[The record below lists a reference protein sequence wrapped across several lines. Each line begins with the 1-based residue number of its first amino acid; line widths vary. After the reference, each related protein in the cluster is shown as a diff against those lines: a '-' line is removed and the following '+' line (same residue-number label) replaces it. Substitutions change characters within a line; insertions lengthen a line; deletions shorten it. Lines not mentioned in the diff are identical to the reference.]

1 LPHRCSVGHT
11 SKPRSG
17 GLHIVKGGQTHLAM
31 TRTISKH
38 LLE

>member
-1 LPHRCSVGHT
+1 MRHTGKPLCS
-11 SKPRSG
+11 
-17 GLHIVKGGQTHLAM
+17 GLHIVKGGQAHLAM

>member
-1 LPHRCSVGHT
+1 VRHAG
-11 SKPRSG
+11 KPLGSC
-17 GLHIVKGGQTHLAM
+17 LHIVKGGQAHLAI

>member
-1 LPHRCSVGHT
+1 VFEPQGTPSANVFY
-11 SKPRSG
+11 
-17 GLHIVKGGQTHLAM
+17 LAI

>member
-1 LPHRCSVGHT
+1 MRHT
-11 SKPRSG
+11 SKPLCS
-17 GLHIVKGGQTHLAM
+17 GLHIVKGGQAHLAM